1 MTAAAWIT
9 ALTAVLVAV
18 LGFAGW
24 AGRYSW
30 RVLRRTTRFLDAF
43 FGEEPHDGL
52 GARPGVMARLDRV
65 ETALAHVLAETRP
78 NGGDSLRDV
87 VARTALDVAEI
98 KAEQA
103 GVRARLELMQ
113 AERNGREKA

>member
-1 MTAAAWIT
+1 
-9 ALTAVLVAV
+9 
-18 LGFAGW
+18 
-24 AGRYSW
+24 
-30 RVLRRTTRFLDAF
+30 
-43 FGEEPHDGL
+43 
-52 GARPGVMARLDRV
+52 MARLDRV